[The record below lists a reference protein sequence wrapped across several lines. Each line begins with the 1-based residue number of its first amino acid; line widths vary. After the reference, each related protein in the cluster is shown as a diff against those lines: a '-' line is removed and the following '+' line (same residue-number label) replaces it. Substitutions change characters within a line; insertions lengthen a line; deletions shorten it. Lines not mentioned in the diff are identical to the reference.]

1 MQTYY
6 TWILFRVGAQ
16 GEIMLKCIVIIQR
29 QTKEEG
35 QSHSGPFTSEMI
47 QPPDPISRSEN
58 FWFFKI
64 LKAYQHSAV
73 LLL

>member
-6 TWILFRVGAQ
+6 TWILFRVGAH

-47 QPPDPISRSEN
+47 QPLTRSLG
-58 FWFFKI
+58 
-64 LKAYQHSAV
+64 LKTFGFSKS
-73 LLL
+73 